1 MLVFDA
7 TPLIYL
13 AKVGKLHLIGNI
25 SEKKVIPA
33 SVFEEV
39 VVKGKEAEKTDALI
53 IERLIE
59 QGVFQVTEVKE
70 TDVHRELMKNKKLS
84 KADVEVLALAK
95 VEDGV
100 AIVDED
106 YARWVAE
113 VEDIKCGGTIYLIF
127 SLLEKG
133 VITKREA
140 REIVDGIIE
149 KGWFCSTDLYARIL
163 RRLEE
168 KYQ

>member
-1 MLVFDA
+1 M
-7 TPLIYL
+7 
-13 AKVGKLHLIGNI
+13 
-25 SEKKVIPA
+25 SEV
-33 SVFEEV
+33 EE
-39 VVKGKEAEKTDALI
+39 
-53 IERLIE
+53 
-59 QGVFQVTEVKE
+59 TEVY
-70 TDVHRELMKNKKLS
+70 RELIKNKKLS

-127 SLLEKG
+127 SLLEG
-133 VITKREA
+133 DVITKREA

>member
-1 MLVFDA
+1 ML
-7 TPLIYL
+7 
-13 AKVGKLHLIGNI
+13 
-25 SEKKVIPA
+25 
-33 SVFEEV
+33 VFEEV
-39 VVKGKEAEKTDALI
+39 VVKGKEAGKADALI

-59 QGVFQVTEVKE
+59 QGVFQVTEVEE
-70 TDVHRELMKNKKLS
+70 TDVYRELTKNKKLS

-106 YARWVAE
+106 YARWIAE
-113 VEDIKCGGTIYLIF
+113 VEDIKCGGTIYLII

-140 REIVDGIIE
+140 REIIDGIIE

-168 KYQ
+168 E